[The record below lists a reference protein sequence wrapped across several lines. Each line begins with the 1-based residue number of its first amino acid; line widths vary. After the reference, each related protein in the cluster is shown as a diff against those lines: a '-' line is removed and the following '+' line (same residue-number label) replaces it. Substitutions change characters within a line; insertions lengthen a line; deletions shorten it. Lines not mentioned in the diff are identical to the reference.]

1 MLEFKT
7 FLRLLSVS
15 LFVSA
20 ISGCALIPGSGAG
33 SPLNKN
39 FTPSLFEITFY
50 EIGLRNSQ
58 TSARAAIFKN
68 ESGAIIDLAIPA
80 SMRGLAPNTPFADGN
95 WDQVYTIVSNTQR
108 YAGGEGTGCFIR
120 QGQAIFPR
128 PDMDPLRATKKADL
142 SGTRSATFNSFNP
155 FFKYLGP
162 VRFSSTSDV
171 VGRRLFQQQAWL
183 VSSSNPLPNGGGAID
198 RILTLGDLP
207 SPITTTPGTQN
218 IEVSFDLT
226 NSFEMTP
233 FCSRFFVSNVKML
246 IQVRAKNTVSVQVV
260 RYLGKISE

>member
-80 SMRGLAPNTPFADGN
+80 SMRGLAPPKGKQYSRAQIWIHCGQPKKPICPGPEVLRLTHSTPFLN
-95 WDQVYTIVSNTQR
+95 ILV
-108 YAGGEGTGCFIR
+108 
-120 QGQAIFPR
+120 
-128 PDMDPLRATKKADL
+128 L
-142 SGTRSATFNSFNP
+142 
-155 FFKYLGP
+155 LGSHP
-162 VRFSSTSDV
+162 P
-171 VGRRLFQQQAWL
+171 A
-183 VSSSNPLPNGGGAID
+183 
-198 RILTLGDLP
+198 
-207 SPITTTPGTQN
+207 
-218 IEVSFDLT
+218 
-226 NSFEMTP
+226 M
-233 FCSRFFVSNVKML
+233 
-246 IQVRAKNTVSVQVV
+246 
-260 RYLGKISE
+260 